1 MEITK
6 IQLGKWGENLAKEY
20 LCAQGYLI
28 KACNWRFGRA
38 EADIIA
44 FLPACQTLVFVEV
57 KTRKN
62 NHFGQPEEAVSLR
75 KQNLLYDLANEYIY
89 QTQHQTEF
97 RFDIIAIV
105 GTIGQTPQLRH
116 FPDAFFPTW

>member
-6 IQLGKWGENLAKEY
+6 IQLGKWGENLAKQY

-28 KACNWRFGRA
+28 HACNWRFGRA

-44 FLPACQTLVFVEV
+44 FLPTCQTLVFVEV

-62 NHFGQPEEAVSLR
+62 NHFGQPEEAVSQR

-89 QTQHQTEF
+89 QTAHATEF

-105 GTIGQTPQLRH
+105 GTIGKPYQLRH
-116 FPDAFFPTW
+116 FCDAFFPTW